1 MMSEPKTT
9 TLNEIRKFNPCK
21 EGWTKLLKFLNKTEA
36 DDEPLLMATIL
47 ESNGLSDA
55 IWCLRA
61 FYKNY
66 KQSVVEFACDC
77 TESVLPIW
85 EEWAKVNALE
95 KIETPRQ
102 AITMA
107 RNSSCADAV
116 HAANAAC
123 AARAADAAARAHA
136 HAASY
141 AAYAAAHAARA
152 ARAASS
158 DAADAADDAA
168 YAVAYAADAADDAA
182 YAVADAVYAHAA
194 AYAVA
199 DAVYAHADA
208 YDAHAAA
215 EKVMQKKLLIKYFG

>member
-1 MMSEPKTT
+1 MSEPKTT

-21 EGWTKLLKFLNKTEA
+21 EGWTKLLKFLDKTEA
-36 DDEPLLMATIL
+36 DDEPLLMSTIL
-47 ESNGLSDA
+47 ESNGLLDA

-61 FYKNY
+61 FHAEHR
-66 KQSVVEFACDC
+66 QAVVDFDCDC
-77 TESVLPIW
+77 AESALPIW
-85 EEWAKVNALE
+85 EEWAKVNDLE
-95 KIETPRQ
+95 NLETPRQ

-136 HAASY
+136 YAASY

-152 ARAASS
+152 ASS
-158 DAADAADDAA
+158 DAADAADD
-168 YAVAYAADAADDAA
+168 
-182 YAVADAVYAHAA
+182 A